1 MVRCSDVHCST
12 IQIPICDNKE
22 SGWHCVVKGYISRG
36 ISHEQKEYVVS
47 VQNNNTTA
55 VGM

>member
-1 MVRCSDVHCST
+1 MRCSDVHCST